1 MVVGRMPPG
10 AARGAL
16 IMHGML
22 LINSISSLC
31 GISYALFALH
41 EHLLESLVFR

>member
-31 GISYALFALH
+31 GISYAL
-41 EHLLESLVFR
+41 LVLRVFK